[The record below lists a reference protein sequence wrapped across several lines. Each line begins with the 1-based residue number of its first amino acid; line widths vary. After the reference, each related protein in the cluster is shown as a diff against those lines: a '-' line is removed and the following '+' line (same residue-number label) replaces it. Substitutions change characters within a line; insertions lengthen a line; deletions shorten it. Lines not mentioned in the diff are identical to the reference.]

1 MNGLITVYRRE
12 LAGLFVA
19 PLAWILL
26 TVSFGLTGWLF
37 VAMLENSG
45 GDITYANRFTGG
57 LSGVYWALMMFLP
70 PLLTMRMISEE
81 SRNGLL
87 EFLLTSPV
95 TDAAVVLGKFF
106 AAWTFMALFWSNNL
120 IYAATVH
127 GLGTPPDWPPV
138 LGGYMGSVLV
148 SGLFCAVGLFASSI
162 FSSPILSAFAA
173 MCGSIVMLML
183 PRLVGVYDSDWLTEQ
198 FVAVDIMRNFQT
210 TFLVGLFD
218 TQVLVFF
225 LAWTGFFLF
234 LATRGVEAKRW
245 K

>member
-1 MNGLITVYRRE
+1 MNGMLTIYRRE

-26 TVSFGLTGWLF
+26 TISCALTGWVF
-37 VAMLENSG
+37 VAVLESSG

-57 LSGVYWALMMFLP
+57 LGGAYWALMMFLP

-95 TDAAVVLGKFF
+95 TDMAVVLGKFL
-106 AAWTFMALFWSNNL
+106 AAWTFMAIFWSSNL

-138 LGGYMGSVLV
+138 LGGYLGSVLV
-148 SGLFCAVGLFASSI
+148 SGLFCAVGLFASSV

-173 MCGSIVMLML
+173 LCGSVWMLML
-183 PRLVGVYDSDWLTEQ
+183 PRLVGMFDYEWLTDQ

-218 TQVLVFF
+218 TQVVVFF
-225 LAWTGFFLF
+225 LAWTAFFLF